1 VFANDAAF
9 ASSPYRWP
17 VPLDAF
23 RQSAQAIEDRA
34 AEVMNQNVSS
44 LAQLCGEF
52 GFRSL
57 SSKLS
62 AFRSSRS
69 CTDSADAE
77 ARSRISGLEERVWRP
92 ERRLASLETKLS
104 PLAQTGAL

>member
-1 VFANDAAF
+1 VRPLVAKCDLFANDAAL
-9 ASSPYRWP
+9 ASSPDRVRSS

-23 RQSAQAIEDRA
+23 RQSVEPIEDRA
-34 AEVMNQNVSS
+34 EEVTNQNVSS

-57 SSKLS
+57 SLKLS

-69 CTDSADAE
+69 CADSVDAE
-77 ARSRISGLEERVWRP
+77 ARSRISGLDERV
-92 ERRLASLETKLS
+92 
-104 PLAQTGAL
+104 